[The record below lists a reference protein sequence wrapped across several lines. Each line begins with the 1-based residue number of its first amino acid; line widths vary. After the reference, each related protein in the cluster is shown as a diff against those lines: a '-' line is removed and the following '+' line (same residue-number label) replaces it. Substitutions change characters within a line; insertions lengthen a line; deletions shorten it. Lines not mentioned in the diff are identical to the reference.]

1 MKGDN
6 IAVRG
11 ISKTSHAFYNAY
23 SITTNILE
31 KRADKGNCKQYPDGS
46 GYSKC
51 VENGYFNLFQNTLGC
66 VPPWFR
72 QVNNDSVITCT
83 QQIDFKDY
91 KMLTEAKAKLNNIII
106 NTPFMKDINYESDW
120 CLPACKQT
128 YYHVEL
134 AHSEKV
140 FVNKNWVDIKF
151 TDAINVDSETNGYD
165 SFRLIIE
172 VGSSLGLWL
181 GLCIIALF
189 DMMIEGIKRCL
200 FKTRIN

>member
-1 MKGDN
+1 M
-6 IAVRG
+6 
-11 ISKTSHAFYNAY
+11 
-23 SITTNILE
+23 
-31 KRADKGNCKQYPDGS
+31 
-46 GYSKC
+46 
-51 VENGYFNLFQNTLGC
+51 
-66 VPPWFR
+66 PPWFR
-72 QVNNDSVITCT
+72 QETNDSIITCT
-83 QQIDFKDY
+83 KQIHFKDEKSY
-91 KMLTEAKAKLNNIII
+91 TETKAQLKNIYTNIE
-106 NTPFMKDINYESDW
+106 FMKDMKCESNW

-151 TDAINVDSETNGYD
+151 TDVINVDSETNGYD

-200 FKTRIN
+200 FNTRIDYSQS